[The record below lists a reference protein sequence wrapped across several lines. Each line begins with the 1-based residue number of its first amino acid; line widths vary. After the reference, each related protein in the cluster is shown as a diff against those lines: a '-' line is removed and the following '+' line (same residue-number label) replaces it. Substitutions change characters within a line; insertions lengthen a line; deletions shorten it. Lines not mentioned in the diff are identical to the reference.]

1 MATPIESTK
10 NPLIR
15 RFRGAARGEDV
26 TLMVAEGQRLVGA
39 ALEAG
44 LRVVEAAYGPKL
56 LARPGGEEQVARLRE
71 VSGAVRECS
80 DKVIQRLSH
89 LDTHQGVSVILRRP
103 TWEFT
108 DLLGT
113 GSALLVVAAGI
124 RDPGNL
130 GALVRAAE
138 AAGATGLLALA
149 GSADPYRNK
158 ALRGSAG
165 SVFRL
170 PCMGGVE
177 TEDALRG
184 IREHRLQLLVGES
197 SGSSACWD
205 VDLKRP
211 TALVL
216 GAEGSGVSAKLVAA
230 ADARVSV
237 PIAPAVESLNVSV
250 AAGVLLFEAR
260 RQRR

>member
-15 RFRGAARGEDV
+15 RFRQAARGEDA
-26 TLMVAEGQRLVGA
+26 TLMVAEGQRLVDA

-44 LRVVEAAYGPKL
+44 LRVVEAVYGPKL
-56 LARPGGEEQVARLRE
+56 LGRPGGEEQVAKLRE
-71 VSGAVRECS
+71 VSGSIRECS

-103 TWEFT
+103 VWEFT
-108 DLLGT
+108 DLLGA
-113 GSALLVVAAGI
+113 GPALLVVAAGI
-124 RDPGNL
+124 QDPGNL

-138 AAGATGLLALA
+138 AAGASGLLVLA
-149 GSADPYRNK
+149 GSADPYRDK

-170 PCMGGVE
+170 PCLSGVD
-177 TEDALRG
+177 TKLALQQIRG
-184 IREHRLQLLVGES
+184 HGLQLLVAES
-197 SGSSACWD
+197 SSDSTCWD
-205 VDLKRP
+205 TDLKLP

-216 GAEGSGVSAKLVAA
+216 GAEGAGVSARIASA
-230 ADARVSV
+230 ADALVSV
-237 PIAPAVESLNVSV
+237 PIVPAVESLNVSV